1 MSKKNT
7 EKKPAALTKRA
18 LIDKVSKSL
27 LEGDVKLP
35 KTQIAAVIA
44 ELFAGIKDEITSNS
58 NNKYTQ
64 NCFGTFE
71 VRTRKARESC
81 SPQDPTKMI
90 QIPESKIVGLK
101 VSKSLKD
108 SLNPKNT

>member
-18 LIDKVSKSL
+18 LIDKVAKSL
-27 LEGDVKLP
+27 LESDVKLP

-44 ELFAGIKDEITSNS
+44 ELFAGIKDEITANQ
-58 NNKYTQ
+58 KYTQ

-108 SLNPKNT
+108 VLNPKNT